1 MLYNPRKKAI
11 FMAFLMENKT
21 DEQTSQRIIV
31 DLYDKLR
38 EDLLIMLD
46 VELTTVANMVS
57 KKEIKSILGKING

>member
-1 MLYNPRKKAI
+1 
-11 FMAFLMENKT
+11 MAFLMENKT